1 MTINPDVIVNANNPD
16 SPQFLTAKIA
26 EIHDDEKPYGV
37 TLIFPGE
44 SETNG
49 KIYKVVNGAPL
60 IPGHRVLVL
69 NDSGTHIVVGSIAEK
84 PPAWVYNNTLL
95 SSTATLEDVILKL
108 NNLITRLAGY
118 GYFVL
123 K

>member
-1 MTINPDVIVNANNPD
+1 MTVDPNVIVNANNPEP
-16 SPQFLTAKIA
+16 PQFLTAKIA
-26 EIHDDEKPYGV
+26 KIFADEKPYGV

-44 SETNG
+44 SETSG

-60 IPGHRVLVL
+60 IPGQRVLVL
-69 NDSGTHIVVGSIAEK
+69 NDSGTHIVIGSIAEK

-95 SSTATLEDVILKL
+95 ASSATLDDVISKL

-118 GYFVL
+118 GYFAL